1 MGVARLVAS
10 SRARISTRLFCL
22 RTLIARAKPMSSAAV
37 KQAAIF
43 VNLVN
48 EMPVAVE
55 VDDAVSVANR
65 LRPVLL
71 RLSRELRRE
80 AHSFGVTG
88 GQASLL
94 AVIERERRIGLGEL
108 AAGEGVSAA
117 AMSKHVDRLE
127 AAGLVRRTRGST
139 GDRRRVEIELTVP
152 GSRVLRRV
160 RSHRTAWLAARLGH
174 LGDRELAAV
183 DAAVEPLTSLLEDG
197 A

>member
-1 MGVARLVAS
+1 MSDGDRRQRSIVDLVPGCVGGMAY
-10 SRARISTRLFCL
+10 
-22 RTLIARAKPMSSAAV
+22 
-37 KQAAIF
+37 F

-48 EMPVAVE
+48 ELGTATE
-55 VDDAVSVANR
+55 ALDAVSVANR

-94 AVIERERRIGLGEL
+94 AVVERHRQIGLGEL

-127 AAGLVRRTRGST
+127 AAGLVARTPGSS
-139 GDRRRVEIELTVP
+139 GDRRRVEIELTP
-152 GSRVLRRV
+152 AGGRVLRRV
-160 RSHRTAWLAARLGH
+160 RSHRTAWLAARLDQ
-174 LGDRELAAV
+174 LGAHELVAIDEAIEPLAA
-183 DAAVEPLTSLLEDG
+183 LLEERP
-197 A
+197 